1 MNTFRLQIV
10 TPDGEV
16 FNGQATRLIVRTNNG
31 DVAIMARH
39 ADYVAVLGMGAAVVV
54 TESERKNAACM
65 NGMLSVSNGE
75 VTVLANAF
83 EWAEQ
88 IDKER
93 ARAALDRAEAKLAD
107 SGITEEERYLSE
119 MGEKLAYAHLS
130 DVNERG
136 GMCLPGKGEFDFQTL
151 IKRLKDV
158 GFDGALLIEAYTGD
172 YKDVNELKIACDYL
186 NELLYKNNCLK

>member
-16 FNGQATRLIVRTNNG
+16 FNGQAVRIIVRTNNG
-31 DVAIMARH
+31 DVAIMAKH
-39 ADYVAVLGMGAAVVV
+39 SDYVAVLGMGAAVVV

-83 EWAEQ
+83 EWAEE

-93 ARAALDRAEAKLAD
+93 ARAALERAEAKLAD
-107 SGITEEERYLSE
+107 PGITEEERDISE
-119 MGEKLAYAHLS
+119 MARRRAKIRLS
-130 DVNERG
+130 
-136 GMCLPGKGEFDFQTL
+136 F
-151 IKRLKDV
+151 
-158 GFDGALLIEAYTGD
+158 
-172 YKDVNELKIACDYL
+172 
-186 NELLYKNNCLK
+186 